1 MLFQSSTWTRPLT
14 SRLAVLLTPAVAL
27 MNRLRYPWKFF
38 LISALFAVPLGIV
51 LFLLRDEIHKDI
63 HFAQKEINGL
73 AYLRPLR
80 QLLEHTAQARL
91 RARLFA
97 AGKVTVRPELLQKH
111 ADIEADLEALAVPEK
126 HFGVELETTR
136 RFQLLKDNWT
146 FLRETTRSLDTRD
159 TVDLHTGFLQEI
171 LDLIAH
177 VGDRSNL
184 ILDPDLDTYYLM
196 DAVLLKL
203 PAAADL
209 LAQTRLLSAGLLD
222 RNDIT
227 ADEKAR
233 SLMLKALLRSNTDEM
248 AKNLG
253 RAFQNTRAGGLKPH
267 LEQPLREYQN
277 ATDRLLATLQT
288 EVIDAEHLRQPGTEL
303 IADTTKALDANFALW
318 DTTAGDLEVLLQ
330 ARIDRITA
338 KKRFAEIV
346 AVVLLLL
353 VSYLLTAFYVG
364 VLRTVD
370 HLGEVS
376 RRMVAGA
383 VNETLTLETHDEL
396 GQLAVAFNQIG
407 NRLRSEWAQAR
418 EESLRATAAEA
429 ELRRARDAAEA
440 ANRAKSDFLAT
451 MSHEIRTP
459 MNAVIGMAGLLMDTA
474 LTTEQREF
482 AQVIRN
488 SGDQLLTIIND
499 ILDFSKIEAGQL
511 DLERQPFDLRDCVE
525 GALDLVGARAAEKGL
540 ELACVIDPHA
550 PVAVVGDVTRLR
562 QILVNLTANAIKFTE
577 RGEVVIEVRRGT
589 TDNTD
594 NTDKEQIKSGLA
606 EAPSRSGA
614 PGASL
619 SVSSVSSVVTLHFS
633 VRDTGIGIPA
643 DRMDRLFRSFSQV
656 DASTTR
662 RFGGSG
668 LGLAISK
675 RLCELMGGTM
685 WAESQV
691 GKGST
696 FRFTVRAEEAAVPAR
711 VYRLG
716 QQPHLNGKRL
726 LIVDDNPTNQQILRL
741 QAQSWGMLTQECSSG
756 AEALERIRRGD
767 PFDVA
772 ILDVHMPEMDGL
784 MLATEIRRYRDA
796 QALPLVALSSL
807 GAGAV
812 ARPPAFAAFLTK
824 PIKQSQLYDV
834 LVNLFQGRPEGTT
847 NVRGADPRGRAE
859 PSFDPGLGERLPLR
873 ILVAEDVAVNQKLVL
888 IMLDRMG
895 YRADVAANGREVLEA
910 LERQPY
916 DVVLMDVQMPEMDGL
931 EAARRIHQRWPGGE
945 RPRIVALTAN
955 AMQEDRAECQA
966 AGMDDYLAKPVQG
979 TGLQAALV
987 RCGEWAAARGPKGNG
1002 GKQEGS
1008 EGEPAPPV
1016 DVLDRAMLAD
1026 LRKEAGPELL
1036 RELFDLFRGDAP
1048 TFLRGLAAAAAEGN
1062 ASKLQK
1068 MAHGLRG
1075 AALGL
1080 GAQALAACC
1089 TALEAQGRAGVLDDA
1104 ARLVDEAE
1112 RQFQRACEALAR
1124 ATRK

>member
-1 MLFQSSTWTRPLT
+1 MLPRSTPWTWSLA
-14 SRLAVLLTPAVAL
+14 SRLTVLLAPAIAL
-27 MNRLRYPWKFF
+27 MNRLRYPWKFV
-38 LISALFAVPLGIV
+38 LISTLFVVPLGVV
-51 LFLLRDEIHKDI
+51 LSLLRDEINKDI
-63 HFAQKEINGL
+63 RFAQKEIDGI

-80 QLLEHTAQARL
+80 HLLEHTGQARL

-97 AGKVTVRPELLQKH
+97 AGKVTVRPELMLYH
-111 ADIEADLEALAVPEK
+111 ADIDADLEALAMQEK
-126 HFGVELETTR
+126 LFGVKLETAR
-136 RFQLLKDNWT
+136 RFELLKDNWA
-146 FLRETTRSLDTRD
+146 FLRETVRNLDTRD
-159 TVDLHTGFLQEI
+159 TVELHTRFLQEI

-203 PAAADL
+203 PAAANL
-209 LAQTRLLSAGLLD
+209 LAQTRLVSAGLLD
-222 RNDIT
+222 RKDLT
-227 ADEKAR
+227 ADEKAQH
-233 SLMLKALLRSNTDEM
+233 LMLKALLRSNSEEM
-248 AKNLG
+248 AKNLD
-253 RAFQNTRAGGLKPH
+253 RAFRNTRSSALKPH
-267 LEQPLREYQN
+267 LEPPLREYQT
-277 ATDRLLATLQT
+277 ATDGLMVTLQT
-288 EVIDAEHLRQPGTEL
+288 EVIAAEHLGRPATEL
-303 IADTTKALDANFALW
+303 VADTTKAFDANFALW
-318 DTTAGDLEVLLQ
+318 DTTAGDLERLLQ
-330 ARIDRITA
+330 ARIDRIAA
-338 KKRFAEIV
+338 KKQFAEVV
-346 AVVLLLL
+346 AVLLLL
-353 VSYLLTAFYVG
+353 LVFYLLLAFYVA

-370 HLGEVS
+370 RLGEVS

-383 VNETLTLETHDEL
+383 VNETLTLATRDEL

-418 EESLRATAAEA
+418 EESTRATAAEA
-429 ELRRARDAAEA
+429 ELRRARDAADA
-440 ANRAKSDFLAT
+440 ANRAKSEFLAT

-474 LTTEQREF
+474 LTPEQREF
-482 AQVIRN
+482 AQIIRN

-499 ILDFSKIEAGQL
+499 ILDFSKIEAGQME
-511 DLERQPFDLRDCVE
+511 LERQPFDLRDCVE
-525 GALDLVGARAAEKGL
+525 GALDLVGSRAAERGL
-540 ELACVIDPHA
+540 DLACVIDPQA

-562 QILVNLTANAIKFTE
+562 QILVNLMANAIKFTE
-577 RGEVVIEVRRGT
+577 HGEVVVEVRSEIGPIGPIGPIS
-589 TDNTD
+589 D
-594 NTDKEQIKSGLA
+594 LP
-606 EAPSRSGA
+606 EAR
-614 PGASL
+614 
-619 SVSSVSSVVTLHFS
+619 LHFS

-643 DRMDRLFRSFSQV
+643 DRLDRLFRSFSQV

-685 WAESQV
+685 WVESEV

-696 FRFTVRAEEAAVPAR
+696 FHFTVRAEEAAVPAR

-784 MLATEIRRYRDA
+784 MLAAEIRRYRDA

-807 GAGAV
+807 GGAV
-812 ARPPAFAAFLTK
+812 ARGQAFAAFLTK

-834 LVNLFQGRPEGTT
+834 LVNLFHGRPEGTT
-847 NVRGADPRGRAE
+847 NVIRADARGRAE
-859 PSFDPGLGERLPLR
+859 PSFDAGLAERLPLR

-888 IMLDRMG
+888 TMLDRMG
-895 YRADVAANGREVLEA
+895 YRADVAANGREVLVA

-931 EAARRIHQRWPGGE
+931 EAARRIHQRWPTAD

-955 AMQEDRAECQA
+955 ATREDRVDCQA
-966 AGMDDYLAKPVQG
+966 AGMDDYIAKPVQG
-979 TGLQAALV
+979 PELQAALV
-987 RCGEWAAARGPKGNG
+987 RCGEWAAARGRKANGN
-1002 GKQEGS
+1002 QQPA
-1008 EGEPAPPV
+1008 GEAGTVPPPLPV
-1016 DVLDRAMLAD
+1016 DVLDAAILAD
-1026 LRKEAGPELL
+1026 LRREGGPELL

-1048 TFLRGLAAAAAEGN
+1048 TLLRGLMAAAAEGD
-1062 ASKLQK
+1062 APKLVK
-1068 MAHGLRG
+1068 LAHSLKG

-1089 TALEAQGRAGVLDDA
+1089 GALEEKVRAGVLDGVMGLA
-1104 ARLVDEAE
+1104 AEVE
-1112 RQFQRACEALAR
+1112 RQFQRACAALAEV
-1124 ATRK
+1124 TRQ